1 MKNLTIEVYK
11 RGQREAEKKVTVP
24 LTSLHVSLEFMPK
37 NIKASL
43 DADGIDLTRCDGLI
57 KEKDLRGTLIEIE
70 NPKEK
75 LVISL
80 EGQDQ

>member
-1 MKNLTIEVYK
+1 MKSLKIQVYK
-11 RGQREAEKKVTVP
+11 RGQRETEKTVTVP
-24 LTSLHVSLEFMPK
+24 LTSLHVSLEFLPK

-43 DADGIDLTRCDGLI
+43 DADGIDLNRCERLT
-57 KEKDLRGTLIEIE
+57 KERDLRGTLIEIE

-80 EGQDQ
+80 EGQEK

>member
-1 MKNLTIEVYK
+1 MKNLKIELYK
-11 RGQREAEKKVTVP
+11 SGQKEAEKTVTVP
-24 LTSLHVSLEFMPK
+24 LTSLHVSLELMPK
-37 NIKASL
+37 NVKASL
-43 DADGIDLTRCDGLI
+43 EADRIDLTRCEGLT

-80 EGQDQ
+80 EWQDK

>member
-1 MKNLTIEVYK
+1 MKSLKIEVYK
-11 RGQREAEKKVTVP
+11 PGQRGAEKTVIVP
-24 LTSLHVSLEFMPK
+24 LTSLQVSLELLPK
-37 NIKASL
+37 NIKTSL
-43 DADGIDLTRCDGLI
+43 DADGINLTRCEGLT

-80 EGQDQ
+80 EGQEK